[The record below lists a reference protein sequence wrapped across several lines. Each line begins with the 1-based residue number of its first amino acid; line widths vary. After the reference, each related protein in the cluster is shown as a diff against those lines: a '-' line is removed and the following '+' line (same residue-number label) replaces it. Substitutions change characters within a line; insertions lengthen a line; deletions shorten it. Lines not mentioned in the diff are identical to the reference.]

1 MEIMADDVASAVSY
15 PLLRLGWTMQSDSD
29 FGTFFLPGPTEVREE
44 VLRAMLKPM
53 IPHRS
58 AEFEEMFAKLQ
69 SGLGGLFRTKRPVF
83 VTASSGTGM
92 MEAGIRAIPD
102 GRILCL
108 VNGAF
113 SERFAHIAEMCGRE
127 VDRYEV
133 PWGGTHLTEELDKY
147 LTQHKY
153 RAVTVTHCETSTG
166 ALNPVRQ
173 VSDLAHSRDALC
185 LIDSVSA
192 LGGTEL
198 RFDEWGLDFVLTGS
212 QKALALPPGLAFGA
226 ASEEMVA
233 LAAQS
238 KNRGVYFDIV
248 EMDKF
253 AKTNQV
259 PATPAFSLL
268 YALEVQL
275 DAIQKEGVEARW
287 LRHTAMARLT
297 SSWLDESRSRTGA
310 DWANIVDREFRSPT
324 VSTIRLPE
332 RIAGPDFVK
341 QVKKHGITVGG
352 GYGKLGATTFRVGHM
367 GDHTVATLQRCLDAC
382 EEVVRG

>member
-1 MEIMADDVASAVSY
+1 
-15 PLLRLGWTMQSDSD
+15 MQSDSD

-58 AEFEEMFAKLQ
+58 VEFENLFAKLQ
-69 SGLGGLFRTKRPVF
+69 VGLGDVFKTRRPVF
-83 VTASSGTGM
+83 VSASSGTGM
-92 MEAGIRAIPD
+92 MEAGIRALPE

-133 PWGGTHLTEELDKY
+133 PWGETHSLEKLDTY
-147 LTQHKY
+147 LTNAAY

-166 ALNPVRQ
+166 ALNPVRA
-173 VSDLAHSRDALC
+173 VSDLAHSRGALC

-198 RFDEWGLDFVLTGS
+198 RFDEWGLDYVLTGA
-212 QKALALPPGLAFGA
+212 QKALALPSGLSFAA
-226 ASEEMVA
+226 ASEDMVA
-233 LAAQS
+233 LASQS

-248 EMDKF
+248 EMDKY

-268 YALEVQL
+268 YALDVQL

-287 LRHTAMARLT
+287 ARHTAMASLT
-297 SSWLDESRSRTGA
+297 SDWLDASRSRTGA
-310 DWANIVDREFRSPT
+310 DWTNIVDRKFRSPT

-332 RIAGPDFVK
+332 RITGPDFVK
-341 QVKKHGITVGG
+341 AVKAHGITVGG
-352 GYGKLGATTFRVGHM
+352 GYGKLGPTTFRLGHM
-367 GDHTVATLQRCLDAC
+367 GDHTVATVQRCIDAC
-382 EEVVRG
+382 EEVIRG